1 MSQIET
7 IYIKDVLNDMIKVR
21 YADISARSFGSS
33 NMVVDAYYPT
43 AVRASI
49 RGESYTNY
57 RLGKK
62 CSAISPFIANEFGVN
77 QMPID
82 DIVRILG
89 YKKQD
94 IKNILSAVKDKKLRI
109 ALVGFG
115 GTGVNFTHWTEELCN
130 YANTINIFKEILIYE
145 NEVVELHN
153 MFRFPINI
161 QSLYMHEQIT
171 TNTPI
176 YKTKLLKQPN
186 VIAES
191 ITINNHYLSS
201 SALHVKTYKTNENGA
216 IEKDSKGVPLQ
227 TFAPN
232 KRLMNDYIFYGAPD
246 IETRELLA
254 QDDWK
259 FISATHG
266 DNDCQLYIKPEQ
278 DSSLQVESY
287 GMINLSV
294 FFMNHVKMTISF
306 LELLASNT
314 DLTKSAQV
322 MEYSFAKEY
331 SNGRTIKTGLSRT
344 YNFPIQTESFVDQEL
359 NMPEPAEDP
368 TVAESGP
375 IYSEPQGE
383 EVQEQQITWDDIAA
397 AEATPVNETMIPQP
411 TPPPF

>member
-1 MSQIET
+1 
-7 IYIKDVLNDMIKVR
+7 
-21 YADISARSFGSS
+21 
-33 NMVVDAYYPT
+33 
-43 AVRASI
+43 
-49 RGESYTNY
+49 
-57 RLGKK
+57 
-62 CSAISPFIANEFGVN
+62 
-77 QMPID
+77 
-82 DIVRILG
+82 
-89 YKKQD
+89 
-94 IKNILSAVKDKKLRI
+94 
-109 ALVGFG
+109 
-115 GTGVNFTHWTEELCN
+115 
-130 YANTINIFKEILIYE
+130 
-145 NEVVELHN
+145 

-186 VIAES
+186 IIAES
-191 ITINNHYLSS
+191 VAINNNYLSS
-201 SALHVKTYKTNENGA
+201 SVLNIKTYKTNDSGA
-216 IEKDSKGVPLQ
+216 IERDSQGVPLQ
-227 TFAPN
+227 TFVPN
-232 KRLMNDYIFYGAPD
+232 KRLMDDYIFYGAPD

-266 DNDCQLYIKPEQ
+266 DNYCQLYIKPEQ

-359 NMPEPAEDP
+359 NMPDPVEDP

-397 AEATPVNETMIPQP
+397 AEATPVDGTTISQP
-411 TPPPF
+411 IPPPF